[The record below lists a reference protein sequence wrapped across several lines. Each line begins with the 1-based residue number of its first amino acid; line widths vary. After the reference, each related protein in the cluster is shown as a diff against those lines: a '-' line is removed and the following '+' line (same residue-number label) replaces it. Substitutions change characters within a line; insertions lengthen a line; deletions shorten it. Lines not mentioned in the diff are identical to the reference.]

1 MKLPD
6 SIKENIKI
14 LDLVD
19 ELGLSVKRVGNQ
31 YFLKEHDSVCI
42 DPHKNV
48 YHRFSSGTGGS
59 VIDFVMEFMDLSQDE
74 AILKLRGK
82 LSNSNTNFSYKTSA
96 NNVKPPKEL
105 SHLDYKDIKEE
116 NIDYIMNGLMSRKD
130 IDFFK
135 DYDILG
141 EDARYLI
148 NDFNK
153 FTTEEDARTFIK
165 QTLTEFRLPEKFDGK
180 MSRLF
185 AYMNKERGLQYEV
198 IKDMVDRRMLYE
210 DKNFHNAVFVGFDYD
225 DEPKYATKRSTVS
238 SNYKTQ
244 LPNAFSKADVPR
256 SNKKVGF
263 FVDNE
268 SPTLILCE
276 APIDA
281 MSIMSITKLHDV
293 DHKKYSYLAQ
303 GGTSMAS
310 VNYHLDNNP
319 NVNKFYLAYDN
330 DEAGDNARFKA
341 RTLLKQRGFND
352 KQIIDKPPHNNDFND
367 DLRIIH
373 LKVSTNLEQT
383 KEINLCRN

>member
-6 SIKENIKI
+6 AIKENIKI
-14 LDLVD
+14 LDLVSD
-19 ELGLSVKRVGNQ
+19 LGLSVKRVGNQ
-31 YFLKEHDSVCI
+31 YFLKEHSSVCI
-42 DPHKNV
+42 NPHKNV
-48 YHRFSSGTGGS
+48 YNRFSTGRGGS
-59 VIDFVMEFMDLSQDE
+59 VIDFAMEFMNLSKDD
-74 AILKLRGK
+74 AIKELRK
-82 LSNSNTNFSYKTSA
+82 KMSNHNTTFSYQTSS
-96 NNVKPPKEL
+96 NNFKREKEVL
-105 SHLDYKDIKEE
+105 CLDYKDIKEE
-116 NIDYIMNGLMSRKD
+116 NIDYIFSGLVNRKNV
-130 IDFFK
+130 DFFK
-135 DYDILG
+135 EYDILG

-198 IKDMVDRRMLYE
+198 IKDMVDRKMLYE
-210 DKNFHNAVFVGFDYD
+210 DKNFHNSVFVGFDYD
-225 DEPKYATKRSTVS
+225 NEPKYASKRSTVS
-238 SNYKTQ
+238 NDYKSQ
-244 LPNAFSKADVPR
+244 SSSIFSKADVPR

-263 FVDNE
+263 FVDNK

-281 MSIMSITKLHDV
+281 MSIMSITQLHDV
-293 DHKKYSYLAQ
+293 DYKKYSYLAQ

-319 NVNKFYLAYDN
+319 NVTKVYLAYDN

-341 RTLLKQRGFND
+341 RALLKQRGFND

-367 DLRIIH
+367 DLKKIY
-373 LKVSTNLEQT
+373 LKIETT
-383 KEINLCRN
+383 HKKEINICRNQ